1 MGGWY
6 VNGASSFLLA
16 TQAAELDNWMRDG
29 PVDNA
34 DNDLW
39 GMLNTGGDFFYYK
52 KNSFGCHMLK
62 LCWGDESGS
71 GDTGGLGGCH

>member
-1 MGGWY
+1 
-6 VNGASSFLLA
+6 
-16 TQAAELDNWMRDG
+16 MRDG

-52 KNSFGCHMLK
+52 KNSFGCHTLK

-71 GDTGGLGGCH
+71 GDTGVLGGCH